1 MAASAA
7 PAYRFHRS
15 TSISGREGGFDGIV
29 GITID
34 HRRWSR
40 LPTLPKPCLVEVAG
54 VAGSGK
60 STLTRSMCEDSEFT
74 VGGFIHARLPS
85 HLLRVARATPRL
97 LPILASDRRSPQV
110 TWPEYKLLVYV
121 TQWRTVLRREM
132 RRRGG
137 ITVLDQGPIY
147 ALVRLKAEGK
157 PFTATPAFDA
167 WWEDM
172 LRLWVGEL
180 SAIVWLDASDDVL
193 WRRINGRSQLHKTK
207 GEGVEEGHRFLDTYR
222 CSFDAVLGRIEAWGA
237 PEVLRLDTEEAT
249 AEQLA
254 TELLPRLMAHAR

>member
-60 STLTRSMCEDSEFT
+60 STLTRSMCEDPEFT

>member
-1 MAASAA
+1 MAASEV
-7 PAYRFHRS
+7 PAYRFPSKHEHL
-15 TSISGREGGFDGIV
+15 GRKGGFDGIV
-29 GITID
+29 GTTID

-40 LPTLPKPCLVEVAG
+40 LPTLPKPRLVEVAG

-60 STLTRSMCEDSEFT
+60 STLTRSMCEDSEFA
-74 VGGFIHARLPS
+74 VGGFIHTRLPS

-97 LPILASDRRSPQV
+97 LPILASDRRAPRM
-110 TWPEYKLLVYV
+110 TWPEFKLLVYV

-132 RRRGG
+132 RRRSGV
-137 ITVLDQGPIY
+137 TVLDQGPIY

-157 PFTATPAFDA
+157 PFTYTPAFDA

-180 SAIVWLDASDDVL
+180 SVIVWLDASDDVL

-222 CSFDAVLGRIEAWGA
+222 RSFDAVLGRIEAWGA

-249 AEQLA
+249 ADQLA
-254 TELLPRLMAHAR
+254 TELRPRLMAHAR